1 MQKLETIE
9 TPRLLLVRLNEMWM
23 KQFSQDPKKSAEEFE
38 ASLSLEHSERIEH
51 PSSAY
56 QYACSELS
64 RFPESA
70 EWLCFW
76 EVIQKQQRC
85 RIGGM
90 LFKGP
95 PDESGEV
102 EIGYGIDLGFRRM
115 GFGLEAVES
124 GIQWAFSRGAQAV
137 MAKVNPGN
145 HASRRLLE
153 KAGLKQYGSIGK
165 MPCYRVICPPE
176 GKPERTG

>member
-9 TPRLLLVRLNEMWM
+9 TPRLLLVRLNEKWM
-23 KQFSQDPKKSAEEFE
+23 RKFSRNPKESAEELE
-38 ASLSLEHSERIEH
+38 NSLSLEQSERTEH
-51 PSSAY
+51 PPSAY
-56 QYACSELS
+56 QYACSEIS

-76 EVIQKQQRC
+76 EVIHKKQRR

-102 EIGYGIDLGFRRM
+102 EIGYGIDTGFQRM
-115 GFGLEAVES
+115 GFGLEAVER
-124 GIQWAFSRGAQAV
+124 GIQWAFSQGARTV
-137 MAKVNPGN
+137 IAKVNPGN
-145 HASRRLLE
+145 QASRRLLE
-153 KAGLKQYGSIGK
+153 KAGLKQYRFIGK
-165 MPCYRVICPPE
+165 MPCYRITRPVE
-176 GKPERTG
+176 GKSERI